1 MDSDEDGH
9 QQENAREALDM
20 YCDHGYGP
28 CKLCAHVFKD
38 IFDSTPSVGV
48 CLNAWAAYYKLHD
61 RLLKWLYVWRFWEW
75 SVEKLKDRR
84 PCIGRFWERSVE
96 TPLARFHRARLCLPH
111 CEAIDDDD
119 LCDEFDYL
127 CRLGVDGPFTEPAAV
142 VNRVY
147 FKLNEFHR
155 LLHDRRAY
163 HAMFERGKISYLYCR
178 EMPCRQI
185 TNLTDYV
192 SFDDETA
199 AERLQKLPQWPY
211 IESRFADA
219 FIVGEAVAGLWD
231 PARGG
236 PADLHLHLYTARNC
250 SDELREEFSDDPDR
264 DQCCESRLSCVVY
277 NPVYNLTVHHVC
289 GLRFEHRE
297 DLVHHVMLQQ
307 PTDATRKAVCVA
319 TCKFYTMT
327 LGGGGEGSRGTPSKL
342 QTLCHLK
349 LLEPQLTFLRTNL
362 ARAPVSDSEFVLIP
376 NNLY

>member
-9 QQENAREALDM
+9 RTGNAREALDM
-20 YCDHGYGP
+20 YCDHRDGP
-28 CKLCAHVFKD
+28 CIVCADAFKE
-38 IFDSTPSVGV
+38 IFDSTPSAGV
-48 CLNAWAAYYKLHD
+48 CLNKWLAYCRLHEF
-61 RLLKWLYVWRFWEW
+61 LLKWLYVWRFWGPA
-75 SVEKLKDRR
+75 V
-84 PCIGRFWERSVE
+84 ERSE
-96 TPLARFHRARLCLPH
+96 SLINRFHRLRLCNPR
-111 CEAIDDDD
+111 CFAGDDFP
-119 LCDEFDYL
+119 CYERRYL
-127 CRLGVDGPFTEPAAV
+127 RRLGVDDSVTEPAAV

-155 LLHDRRAY
+155 LLHDRRVY

-178 EMPCRQI
+178 EMPCLQI

-192 SFDDETA
+192 SFDDEKA
-199 AERLQKLPQWPY
+199 AERLQKAPQWPH

-231 PARGG
+231 PARE

-250 SDELREEFSDDPDR
+250 SDEMREECIGDPLHDRCSD
-264 DQCCESRLSCVVY
+264 SGLSCAVY
-277 NPVYNLTVHHVC
+277 ELTFNLTIHHVC

-376 NNLY
+376 NN